1 MWLRWGVAETDL
13 TGPYETSGDDDMLI
27 VGVDHDTVEIENIER
42 VNVVS

>member
-13 TGPYETSGDDDMLI
+13 AGPYEISGDDDVLI
-27 VGVDHDTVEIENIER
+27 VGVDHDIVEIENAER